1 MNNSTV
7 VGIDLAKNVLQLH
20 ALDRR
25 TGQVQDRK
33 FSRDKL
39 KAWFTNR
46 ERCHVAIEACGG
58 AHYWAGWL
66 HAAGHDVHIYHARH
80 VKGFVQG
87 AKHDRNDAQALCAA
101 RRLGT
106 LRPIPTKT
114 KTALIWQMRLHRR
127 DTRIVNRTKLVN
139 QVRALLLEVG
149 IVIPKGI
156 NPLRRHLPDVIR
168 SCDDVELL
176 HMLEEFSSELN
187 EMDEQVKQDT
197 KKLADWVNG
206 SDVGQRLM
214 AVPGIGV
221 ITASTL
227 LSHVPDPHHFRN
239 GRDFSSW
246 CGLVPD
252 QNSSGGKTRLL
263 GISKRGSV
271 SLRRCFF
278 HGARA
283 LTRVAA
289 QRDDPLAHWL
299 NAVRERRG
307 IHKAIGAGANKL
319 ARICWHLMASG
330 QEYQPQQAAAVH

>member
-1 MNNSTV
+1 MNHCTV

-20 ALDRR
+20 ALDRN
-25 TGQVQDRK
+25 TGQVENLQL
-33 FSRDKL
+33 SRTKL
-39 KAWFTNR
+39 KAWFSNR
-46 ERCHVAIEACGG
+46 KSCHIAVEACGG
-58 AHYWAGWL
+58 AHYWADWL
-66 HAAGHDVHIYHARH
+66 RAAGHDVHIYHARH
-80 VKGFVQG
+80 VRGFLQG
-87 AKHDRNDAQALCAA
+87 AKHDRNDAQALCSA

-127 DTRIVNRTKLVN
+127 DTRIANRTKLVN

-149 IVIPKGI
+149 TVIPKGI
-156 NPLRRHLPDVIR
+156 NPLRRHLPVVIR
-168 SCDDVELL
+168 GCDDEQLL
-176 HMLEEFSSELN
+176 QILEEFASELN
-187 EMDEQVKQDT
+187 EMDEQIKRDT
-197 KKLADWVNG
+197 QRLTDWVKG
-206 SDVGQRLM
+206 SEVGRRLM

-227 LSHVPDPHHFRN
+227 LSHVPDPQHFRN
-239 GRDFSSW
+239 GRGFASW

-283 LTRVAA
+283 LARVAA

-307 IHKAIGAGANKL
+307 MHKAIGAGANKL

-330 QEYQPQQAAAVH
+330 QTYQAHLAAELK